1 MTFTD
6 IPFQPTFEEYGKK
19 IRIESYGSMT
29 DTIKNLF
36 NEAVKQVRPKA
47 MYKEN
52 YIDEKKDG
60 RVVIAGAL
68 FKSNVLRRNLDTVE
82 RVFCYVATCG
92 TELEGF
98 CLDPSDFMEQYLVDE
113 LKEMALRAALDYLRK
128 HIKEEYKISK
138 IATMNP
144 GSGDADV
151 WPIDQQRE
159 LFSLLGD
166 VYGILGVTLTDSCLM
181 TPNKTVSGIYFP
193 SEVNF
198 ESCQECRREN
208 CPSRRVPYAGERS
221 MRL

>member
-1 MTFTD
+1 MTFTN
-6 IPFQPTFEEYGKK
+6 IPFHPTFEEYSKK
-19 IRIESYGSMT
+19 IRIDSYGSMV
-29 DTIKNLF
+29 DTIRELF
-36 NEAVKQVRPKA
+36 TKAVKLIRPKA
-47 MYKEN
+47 MYKTCF
-52 YIDEKKDG
+52 IDDKRDNT
-60 RVVIAGAL
+60 VIIEGTE
-68 FKSNVLRRNLDTVE
+68 FKSKVLRRNLDDVE

-98 CLDPSDFMEQYLVDE
+98 CLDPSDFMEQFLIDE

-166 VYGILGVTLTDSCLM
+166 VYGLLGVTLTDSCLM